1 MDIPP
6 ATVLPFKVTSHLQA
20 AVIPLSGDN
29 RIFNSFMG
37 PNMRPELA
45 VYQHYRSQ
53 SSRWVA
59 MMSEKV

>member
-1 MDIPP
+1 
-6 ATVLPFKVTSHLQA
+6 LPFKVISHLQA

-45 VYQHYRSQ
+45 VYQHYHPREGI
-53 SSRWVA
+53 VF
-59 MMSEKV
+59 